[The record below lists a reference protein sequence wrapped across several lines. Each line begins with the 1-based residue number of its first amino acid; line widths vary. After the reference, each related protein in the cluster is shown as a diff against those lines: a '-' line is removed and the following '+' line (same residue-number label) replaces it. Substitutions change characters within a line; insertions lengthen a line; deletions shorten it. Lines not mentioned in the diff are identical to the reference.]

1 MNADNSGWWFAL
13 ALVNAGLAEQ
23 KGRSRL
29 AWFLLS
35 LFLGPF
41 ATAWIVIAPRPSTV
55 SSIAPE
61 EWPSVVLLLVAIV
74 LFVLGALAGLAAALG
89 GGASLWVACA
99 AGVAGAGLFGYAAWR
114 KRPAASPRPE

>member
-29 AWFLLS
+29 AWFLIS

-55 SSIAPE
+55 STIAPE
-61 EWPSVVLLLVAIV
+61 EWPPFLLLLVGLV
-74 LFVLGALAGLAAALG
+74 LLALAVVAGLAAAANNEL
-89 GGASLWVACA
+89 SLWIAC
-99 AGVAGAGLFGYAAWR
+99 GVAVVGAVAFGVAAWR
-114 KRPAASPRPE
+114 KRPAASTRPE